1 MWSEMQA
8 SARPVKTTVLI
19 KIESDLY
26 CVCVCV
32 CARVCEYVCECDWW
46 VINAAEIRPV

>member
-1 MWSEMQA
+1 MQA

-26 CVCVCV
+26 CVCVCAR
-32 CARVCEYVCECDWW
+32 ARVCVSVTDEW
-46 VINAAEIRPV
+46 

>member
-32 CARVCEYVCECDWW
+32 CARACVCVSVTDEW
-46 VINAAEIRPV
+46 